1 MPDNLKRWSRENAF
15 GSAMIEGIRYL
26 QGKRRYHFR
35 LSCSPG
41 HYYSPIPSASDLERV
56 YRAEPRLGA
65 VPEILLHEEAQLELI
80 GDLGSFVSDFKGEG
94 SGTGSR
100 YDFRNEMFNGGDAVV
115 LYAMMRHFRPTRIVE
130 VGSGYSSAL
139 MLDVNDRWFG
149 KEIAMTF
156 IEPYPDRVLSILR
169 PGDHANTTLLT
180 TQVQD
185 VDLSVFNQLE
195 PGDFLFIDSSHVSKA
210 GSDVNFLIFEV
221 LPTLKPGVIVHFHD
235 IYWPFEYPREWAQ
248 EGRAWNENYILRA
261 FLAYNTR
268 FEIVLFNNWL
278 ATTQADVARSRMP
291 GWSVDGTGSL
301 WLRCVN

>member
-1 MPDNLKRWSRENAF
+1 
-15 GSAMIEGIRYL
+15 
-26 QGKRRYHFR
+26 
-35 LSCSPG
+35 
-41 HYYSPIPSASDLERV
+41 
-56 YRAEPRLGA
+56 
-65 VPEILLHEEAQLELI
+65 
-80 GDLGSFVSDFKGEG
+80 
-94 SGTGSR
+94 
-100 YDFRNEMFNGGDAVV
+100 
-115 LYAMMRHFRPTRIVE
+115 MMRHFRPTRIVE